1 MESLGDSDLSLQG
14 TILHQRLLEGDVTA
28 PAEIAEI
35 FLPLVADELQKWNP
49 TLHDPHLV
57 DMAADDALLN
67 YLQRPSQYNPADLPL
82 DRYLMMSARGD
93 LLNLLRQQPQPGFS
107 KRTQFVEL
115 DAPEREYKIEVEDT
129 SLSVEEQAVML
140 TSPVWPLLE
149 RLLPNVV
156 DREIALLMLEN
167 VRDTDSYAHTLGIS
181 HLSQDKREAEVK
193 RNKDRIKKTLQ
204 RHIDRSELDA
214 TA

>member
-1 MESLGDSDLSLQG
+1 MESLGDSDLGLKG
-14 TILHQRLLEGDVTA
+14 TTLHQRLLEGDVTA

-57 DMAADDALLN
+57 DIAADDALLN

-115 DAPEREYKIEVEDT
+115 DAPEREYTIEVEDT

-181 HLSQDKREAEVK
+181 HLSQDRRKAEVK
-193 RNKDRIKKTLQ
+193 RHKDRIKKTLQ

>member
-14 TILHQRLLEGDVTA
+14 NTLHQRLLEGDVTA

-35 FLPLVADELQKWNP
+35 FLPLVANELQKSNP

-67 YLQRPSQYNPADLPL
+67 YLQRPSQYNPAELPL

-115 DAPEREYKIEVEDT
+115 DAPEREYTIEVEDT

-149 RLLPNVV
+149 RLLPNAV

-193 RNKDRIKKTLQ
+193 RHKDRIKKTLQ

-214 TA
+214 NT